1 MLNEKLFSDMSHST
15 AEVLDLT
22 HDHALPFRLQFDD
35 HAWRQHLNSLKPLGL
50 AILLNTCNMQTQE
63 HYMQFCCHVTC
74 EALYNENLV
83 PVTNRRYVFHSF
95 RLPCFINTLYCTAF
109 PPLFVYII
117 QTNSS
122 DYQAN
127 YVQFISYSYS

>member
-1 MLNEKLFSDMSHST
+1 MSHST

-35 HAWRQHLNSLKPLGL
+35 HSWRQHLNSLKPLGL
-50 AILLNTCNMQTQE
+50 AILLNTCNMDTQE

-83 PVTNRRYVFHSF
+83 PVTNRRYVQPLLTS
-95 RLPCFINTLYCTAF
+95 LSLVYTLCRTAYPPPR
-109 PPLFVYII
+109 PPLLYLH
-117 QTNSS
+117 
-122 DYQAN
+122 
-127 YVQFISYSYS
+127 YSN

>member
-1 MLNEKLFSDMSHST
+1 MSHST

-35 HAWRQHLNSLKPLGL
+35 HSWRQHLNSLKPLGL
-50 AILLNTCNMQTQE
+50 AILLNTCNMDTQE

-83 PVTNRRYVFHSF
+83 PVTNRRYGLSSF
-95 RLPCFINTLYCTAF
+95 ITAF
-109 PPLFVYII
+109 GLYALLHCIFPLFFVFILFELI
-117 QTNSS
+117 LPILKLITSS
-122 DYQAN
+122 L
-127 YVQFISYSYS
+127 SYSYS